1 MRDEQSP
8 FKDMLDAYSLKLGN
22 YGNYLV
28 IFLILLIPFR
38 RYLEYLGLI
47 ECSIESENNLY
58 GFRSNNACTMGSSYV
73 EFITTFFEMIIVCI
87 TLVIALIPEALPL
100 AFGVCIR
107 AYSKLNI
114 ISTERK
120 ILF

>member
-1 MRDEQSP
+1 
-8 FKDMLDAYSLKLGN
+8 MLDAYSLKLGN

-47 ECSIESENNLY
+47 ECSIDSISQSY
-58 GFRSNNACTMGSSYV
+58 RSQTLNACTMASSYV